1 MSLAKTL
8 MKVVIGV
15 AIVKGVSSLTTGG
28 TDAAKPAPGRNT
40 APGRGTRVT
49 ITLPRPQ
56 PATVEGMPT

>member
-15 AIVKGVSSLTTGG
+15 AIVKGVSSLTTVG

-40 APGRGTRVT
+40 AP
-49 ITLPRPQ
+49 
-56 PATVEGMPT
+56 